1 MLYQKQIRNR
11 KRNRLKG
18 YNYSRDG
25 CYFIT
30 ICTKNRIECFGEIKN
45 GEMALNK
52 YGYVAEKQWQ
62 WLADQYAYV
71 KLDEYIIMPNHF
83 HGVIILEDINN
94 QEDTARRVPT
104 QESFGKP
111 ISGSVPSIIRSF
123 KSAVTRLINLLSYP
137 HKIIVWQNNYYEH
150 TIRSEDGLNT
160 IREYIQNNPLRWE
173 YDRDNP
179 KGKPDKKE
187 EKFWKDFT

>member
-1 MLYQKQIRNR
+1 M
-11 KRNRLKG
+11 
-18 YNYSRDG
+18 
-25 CYFIT
+25 F
-30 ICTKNRIECFGEIKN
+30 
-45 GEMALNK
+45 LNK
-52 YGYVAEKQWQ
+52 FGAIVKDE
-62 WLADQYAYV
+62 WLKTTQLRKNV

-83 HGVIILEDINN
+83 HGIIILEDINN
-94 QEDTARRVPT
+94 QKDTARRVPT

-150 TIRSEDGLNT
+150 TIRSEDELNT
-160 IREYIQNNPLRWE
+160 IRGYIQNNPLRWE

>member
-1 MLYQKQIRNR
+1 M
-11 KRNRLKG
+11 
-18 YNYSRDG
+18 
-25 CYFIT
+25 F
-30 ICTKNRIECFGEIKN
+30 
-45 GEMALNK
+45 LNK
-52 YGYVAEKQWQ
+52 FGVIVKDK
-62 WLADQYAYV
+62 WLKTSQLRKNV

-83 HGVIILEDINN
+83 HGIIILEDINN
-94 QEDTARRVPT
+94 QKDTARRVPT

-137 HKIIVWQNNYYEH
+137 HKTIVWQNNYYEH
-150 TIRSEDGLNT
+150 TIRSEDELNT

>member
-1 MLYQKQIRNR
+1 ML
-11 KRNRLKG
+11 
-18 YNYSRDG
+18 
-25 CYFIT
+25 
-30 ICTKNRIECFGEIKN
+30 
-45 GEMALNK
+45 LNK
-52 YGYVAEKQWQ
+52 FGAIVKDEWIKTTQ
-62 WLADQYAYV
+62 LRKNV

-94 QEDTARRVPT
+94 QKDTARRIPT
-104 QESFGKP
+104 KESFGKP
-111 ISGSVPSIIRSF
+111 ISGSIPSIIRSF

-137 HKIIVWQNNYYEH
+137 PKIIVWQNNYYEH
-150 TIRSEDGLNT
+150 TIRSEDELNT

-187 EKFWKDFT
+187 EKFWKNFT

>member
-1 MLYQKQIRNR
+1 MID
-11 KRNRLKG
+11 
-18 YNYSRDG
+18 SET
-25 CYFIT
+25 F
-30 ICTKNRIECFGEIKN
+30 
-45 GEMALNK
+45 LNK
-52 YGYVAEKQWQ
+52 FGAIVKDE
-62 WLADQYAYV
+62 WLKTTQLRKNV

-94 QEDTARRVPT
+94 QKDTARRVPT

-150 TIRSEDGLNT
+150 TIRSEDELNT
-160 IREYIQNNPLRWE
+160 IQEYIQNNPLRWE

-187 EKFWKDFT
+187 ERFWKDFI

>member
-1 MLYQKQIRNR
+1 MP
-11 KRNRLKG
+11 G
-18 YNYSRDG
+18 A
-25 CYFIT
+25 YFIT
-30 ICTKNRIECFGEIKN
+30 ICTYRKENILGCIIDGKIKLNVLGKITVREWLKTFKIRKNIQ
-45 GEMALNK
+45 LD
-52 YGYVAEKQWQ
+52 GYV
-62 WLADQYAYV
+62 
-71 KLDEYIIMPNHF
+71 IMPNHF
-83 HGVIILEDINN
+83 HGIIILTDCKGTMNRAL
-94 QEDTARRVPT
+94 DY
-104 QESFGKP
+104 ESFGKP

-150 TIRSEDGLNT
+150 TIRSEDELNT

>member
-1 MLYQKQIRNR
+1 M
-11 KRNRLKG
+11 
-18 YNYSRDG
+18 
-25 CYFIT
+25 F
-30 ICTKNRIECFGEIKN
+30 
-45 GEMALNK
+45 LNK
-52 YGYVAEKQWQ
+52 FGTIVKGE
-62 WLADQYAYV
+62 WLKSTQLRKNV

-94 QEDTARRVPT
+94 QKDTARRVPT

-123 KSAVTRLINLLSYP
+123 KSAVTRQINLLSYP
-137 HKIIVWQNNYYEH
+137 YKIIVWQNNYYEH
-150 TIRSEDGLNT
+150 IIRSEDELNT
-160 IREYIQNNPLRWE
+160 IQEYIQNNPLRWE

-187 EKFWKDFT
+187 EKFWKDFI

>member
-1 MLYQKQIRNR
+1 
-11 KRNRLKG
+11 
-18 YNYSRDG
+18 
-25 CYFIT
+25 
-30 ICTKNRIECFGEIKN
+30 
-45 GEMALNK
+45 
-52 YGYVAEKQWQ
+52 
-62 WLADQYAYV
+62 
-71 KLDEYIIMPNHF
+71 MPNHF

-94 QEDTARRVPT
+94 QKDTARRVPT

-123 KSAVTRLINLLSYP
+123 KSAVTRQINLLSYP
-137 HKIIVWQNNYYEH
+137 HKIIVWQNDYYEH
-150 TIRSEDGLNT
+150 IIRSEDELNT

-187 EKFWKDFT
+187 EKFWEDFT

>member
-1 MLYQKQIRNR
+1 M
-11 KRNRLKG
+11 
-18 YNYSRDG
+18 
-25 CYFIT
+25 F
-30 ICTKNRIECFGEIKN
+30 
-45 GEMALNK
+45 LNK
-52 YGYVAEKQWQ
+52 FGVIVKDE
-62 WLADQYAYV
+62 WLKTTQLRKNV

-83 HGVIILEDINN
+83 HSVIILEDINN
-94 QEDTARRVPT
+94 QKDTARRVPT

-150 TIRSEDGLNT
+150 TIRSEDELNT

>member
-1 MLYQKQIRNR
+1 M
-11 KRNRLKG
+11 
-18 YNYSRDG
+18 
-25 CYFIT
+25 F
-30 ICTKNRIECFGEIKN
+30 
-45 GEMALNK
+45 LNK
-52 YGYVAEKQWQ
+52 FGVIVKDE
-62 WLADQYAYV
+62 WLKTTQLRKNV

-94 QEDTARRVPT
+94 QKDTARRVPT

-150 TIRSEDGLNT
+150 TIRSEDELNT

>member
-1 MLYQKQIRNR
+1 M
-11 KRNRLKG
+11 
-18 YNYSRDG
+18 
-25 CYFIT
+25 F
-30 ICTKNRIECFGEIKN
+30 
-45 GEMALNK
+45 LNK
-52 YGYVAEKQWQ
+52 FGAIVKDE
-62 WLADQYAYV
+62 WLKTTQLRKNV

-94 QEDTARRVPT
+94 QKDTARRVPT

-150 TIRSEDGLNT
+150 TIRSEDELNT